1 MNKEQSVREKE
12 VSVQLDGYKARMFLC
27 SSILAECERIKAVA
41 KVLLEEIKASPDD
54 EKTADARVK
63 DFLKDSIRCLLG
75 EEAAAEVFDR
85 EPPEIANLTAVLCCL
100 ISCIGA
106 GLGSAEYEEKLG

>member
-1 MNKEQSVREKE
+1 MKTQAQNRGKE

-27 SSILAECERIKAVA
+27 SSILAKCERIKSAA
-41 KVLLEEIKASPDD
+41 KVLLEEIKTSQDD

-85 EPPEIANLTAVLCCL
+85 EQPEIANLTAVLCCL
-100 ISCIGA
+100 ISCIGT
-106 GLGSAEYEEKLG
+106 GLGSEEYEEKLG